1 MIKKL
6 VLVFIVIF
14 AIKGHSQQSTASP
27 YSYYGIGS
35 LNFKGTVEN
44 RSMGGL
50 SIYNDSIHVNLRNP
64 ASYGGNNLA
73 SWGGESRPVIYTV
86 GGGYQNAN
94 LKSENSQANT
104 SATTFNYLAM
114 SFPIGKLGIGFGIM
128 PYTSVGY
135 KLDNLNGEG
144 VIGNRFSGEGGLNK
158 VFLGAGYQIIKE
170 LSIGVDLQY
179 NFGNIQSS
187 IIEFQYDGDIPVQY
201 QTRENNRSNLSG
213 FSTTIGAS
221 FKKMITERLE
231 VVSGLTYTAQS
242 NLNSDNERSYST
254 ITINSSTN
262 VESVFNTVDSDLE
275 ATGLKETEL
284 TLPFKITYGLGI
296 GQPRSWFLG
305 AEYMIQNT
313 SDFSNPLY
321 RSSGTV
327 YENSSRLSVGGFFIP
342 QYNSFSSYYK
352 RIVYRAGVRFE
363 ETGLNINNQSI
374 DEFGISFGVGLP
386 VGESRLLSNAN
397 LGFEFGQRGTTESN
411 LIQENFINFQ
421 ISLSLNDRWFQKRK
435 YD

>member
-14 AIKGHSQQSTASP
+14 AIEGHSQQSTASP

-73 SWGGESRPVIYTV
+73 SWGGESRPVKYTV
-86 GGGYQNAN
+86 GGGYQNTN
-94 LKSENSQANT
+94 MKSEKSEANT

-114 SFPIGKLGIGFGIM
+114 SFPIGKLGVGFGIM
-128 PYTSVGY
+128 PYTAVGY
-135 KLDNLNGEG
+135 KLDNLNTEG
-144 VIGNRFSGEGGLNK
+144 KVGNRFRGEGGVNK
-158 VFLGAGYQIIKE
+158 VFLGAGYQVIE
-170 LSIGVDLQY
+170 SLSIGVDLQY

-187 IIEFQYDGDIPVQY
+187 IVEFQYDGDTPVQF

-213 FSTTIGAS
+213 FSMTVGAS

-242 NLNSDNERSYST
+242 NLASINERSYST

-262 VESVFNTVDSDLE
+262 VESAFNTVDSDLE
-275 ATGLKETEL
+275 AAGLKETEL
-284 TLPFKITYGLGI
+284 TLPSRITFGLGI

-305 AEYMIQNT
+305 AEYMTQNT
-313 SDFSNPLY
+313 SEFSNPLY

-327 YENSSRLSVGGFFIP
+327 YEDGSRLSLGGFFIP
-342 QYNSFSSYYK
+342 QYNSYSDYYK
-352 RIVYRAGVRFE
+352 RVVYRGGLRFE
-363 ETGLNINNQSI
+363 ETGLNINDQSI
-374 DEFGISFGVGLP
+374 KEFGISFGAGLP
-386 VGESRLLSNAN
+386 VGEARLLSNAN
-397 LGFEFGQRGTTESN
+397 LGLEFGKRGTTKSN